1 MKQFFKN
8 RKRTETRCKENQK
21 YIGGSEIV
29 HYSAVKNEK
38 EKLWEN
44 NKGEIMNYFC
54 RNYSIKSVNK
64 KRQ

>member
-29 HYSAVKNEK
+29 HFSAVKNEK
-38 EKLWEN
+38 KNYGKITKVKL
-44 NKGEIMNYFC
+44 
-54 RNYSIKSVNK
+54 
-64 KRQ
+64 